1 MKKTAI
7 DGKPTFAAATRTLES
22 LGDAAD
28 AKFLQRYFKTGP
40 GEYGAGDVFRG
51 IRVPEI
57 RALVRPL
64 AAMPLA
70 DVQGLLMSRF
80 HEDRLLALLLL
91 VHRFEHGDEAER
103 RRVHALYLK
112 NTRRINNWD
121 LVDLSAWEIV
131 GAWAAEHG
139 TEVLERFVKS
149 PLLWERRIA
158 IVATYFLIRQKRF
171 DMTLKLSQQLL
182 SDPEDLIHKATG
194 WMLREVGK
202 RDIAVLT
209 DFLKKNATF
218 MPRTALRY
226 AIEKFPEA
234 ERRQWLARKDA
245 EHTEKTK
252 NQIAI
257 HLPSMVP

>member
-1 MKKTAI
+1 LKENGTET
-7 DGKPTFAAATRTLES
+7 KPTLAAVTRTLAS
-22 LGDAAD
+22 LGDARD

-51 IRVPEI
+51 IRVPAL
-57 RALVRPL
+57 RLLVRPM
-64 AAMPLA
+64 AAMLLA
-70 DVQGLLMSRF
+70 DIQRLLRSRF

-91 VHRFEHGDEAER
+91 VQRFERGDETER
-103 RRVHALYLK
+103 HRVHALYLR

-121 LVDLSAWEIV
+121 LVDLSAPQIV
-131 GAWAAEHG
+131 GAWAAEQG
-139 TEVLERFVKS
+139 ADVLERFVKS

-158 IVATYFLIRQKRF
+158 IVATYFLIRQNRF

-202 RDIAVLT
+202 RDVAGLT
-209 DFLKKNATF
+209 DFLNKNAAS

-226 AIEKFPEA
+226 AIEKFPEV
-234 ERRQWLARKDA
+234 ERRQWLA
-245 EHTEKTK
+245 H
-252 NQIAI
+252 
-257 HLPSMVP
+257 